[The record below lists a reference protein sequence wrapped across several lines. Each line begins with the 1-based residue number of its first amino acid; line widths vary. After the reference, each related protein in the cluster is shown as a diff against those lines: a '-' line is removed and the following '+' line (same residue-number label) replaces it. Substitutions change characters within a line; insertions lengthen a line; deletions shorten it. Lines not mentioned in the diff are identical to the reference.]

1 MYPFDM
7 TATRNT
13 YNGNHMHH
21 SLARAKT
28 GTGKTLAFLLPA
40 IQRHLLEPNPQH
52 SHPSIL
58 VLSPTR
64 ELAMQIEK
72 EAQKVIGN
80 ATWKSQIVVG
90 GTNINSEVRKLQG
103 RCDILVAVSSLF
115 TSGKQPR
122 MRY

>member
-1 MYPFDM
+1 MHPANHALYTSPLN
-7 TATRNT
+7 ALSGNRN
-13 YNGNHMHH
+13 YINHR
-21 SLARAKT
+21 LARAKT

-52 SHPSIL
+52 GNPSIL

-90 GTNINSEVRKLQG
+90 GTNINSEVRRLQG
-103 RCDILVAVSSLF
+103 RCDILVAVSFPYPEL
-115 TSGKQPR
+115 
-122 MRY
+122 

>member
-1 MYPFDM
+1 MVNY
-7 TATRNT
+7 
-13 YNGNHMHH
+13 

-52 SHPSIL
+52 GHPTIL

-72 EAQKVIGN
+72 EAQKVIGD

-103 RCDILVAVSSLF
+103 RCDLLVAVSSSIFNNFLDLLIIAF
-115 TSGKQPR
+115 T
-122 MRY
+122 